1 MPDIDIDHLCRLARL
16 ELDTAERAAAEA
28 DLARIIAM
36 VDQMQSVDTAGIEP
50 LAHPLPAIQRLRADQ
65 VTETVDRSRFQ
76 GLAPAVEDGLYLVP
90 RVVE

>member
-1 MPDIDIDHLCRLARL
+1 MSGAV
-16 ELDTAERAAAEA
+16 ELVTQLLQSRSPVGG
-28 DLARIIAM
+28 RISQVKQAP
-36 VDQMQSVDTAGIEP
+36 SKAFGIKP